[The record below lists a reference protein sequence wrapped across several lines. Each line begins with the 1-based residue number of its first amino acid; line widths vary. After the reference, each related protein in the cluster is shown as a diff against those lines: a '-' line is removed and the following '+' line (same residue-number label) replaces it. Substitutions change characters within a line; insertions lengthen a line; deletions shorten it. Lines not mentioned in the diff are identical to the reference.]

1 MKITKRQLR
10 RIIKEAL
17 QDETW
22 STVIVMSP
30 NGDSVLVKGREVDPR
45 NIVHELEVAS
55 GQSIPPDKAKDL
67 EDELMKQF
75 SRYYVEMPVAWKP
88 NTGWL
93 F

>member
-10 RIIKEAL
+10 GIIKEAL

-30 NGDSVLVKGREVDPR
+30 NFDSVLVKGREVDPR
-45 NIVHELEVAS
+45 NIVNELEVAS
-55 GQSIPPDKAKDL
+55 GQSIPPDEAKDL
-67 EDELMKQF
+67 EEELMKQF
-75 SRYYVEMPVAWKP
+75 SREYVEMPVAWKP
-88 NTGWL
+88 DAGWL